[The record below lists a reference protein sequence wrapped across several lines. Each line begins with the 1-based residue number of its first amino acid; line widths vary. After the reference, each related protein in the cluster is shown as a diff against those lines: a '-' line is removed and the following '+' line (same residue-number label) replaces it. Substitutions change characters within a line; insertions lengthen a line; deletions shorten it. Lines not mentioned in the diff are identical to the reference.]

1 MIGTARRVLPALMA
15 GLTAAVVAGA
25 CTLALHAQAP
35 APPQAVSP
43 VKGVVPASQPAW
55 SKGIQAINRDSYYH
69 AIECG
74 KQGGAQPSCV
84 FYDADLCKNDDFAI
98 AMYTPYKQVAYE
110 VWQAVRK
117 KQPAPQP
124 NYQAAQRQR
133 VTIGITPVKGS
144 TNGLTNLV
152 LRRGGKPVTPVDGSV
167 ASARWTFD
175 YAALAPSTVVTLAMI
190 GKTRTVSCVLD
201 EKTLASFR

>member
-1 MIGTARRVLPALMA
+1 MRSRFAIPFLIAATFVPCTAT
-15 GLTAAVVAGA
+15 GQIK
-25 CTLALHAQAP
+25 AQ
-35 APPQAVSP
+35 
-43 VKGVVPASQPAW
+43 VPASITPAW
-55 SKGIQAINRDSYYH
+55 NKGIQPINSENYWN
-69 AIECG
+69 AVECG
-74 KQGGAQPSCV
+74 KQGGERPACV
-84 FYDADLCKNDDFAI
+84 FYDADLCKNDDFTLALF
-98 AMYTPYKQVAYE
+98 TPYKFVSYT

-152 LRRGGKPVTPVDGSV
+152 LRRGGKPVAPVDGSV

-175 YAALAPSTVVTLAMI
+175 YPAFVPAGRVTLEMVGNA
-190 GKTRTVSCVLD
+190 RTISCAID
-201 EKTLASFR
+201 QATLASFR